1 MKRLSSYF
9 FRGLIF
15 TIPLAATIYVFYL
28 AFTKIDRLLGL
39 PVPGA
44 GFIFT
49 IILITLI
56 GFLASHLVTNRIVN
70 IIDKVFKKMPIVRLL
85 HSSIRD
91 VLTAFMG
98 DKKSFERP
106 VFVTLIPGSDVKII
120 GFITKENL
128 ASLGMDDEV
137 AVYIPQSYN
146 FAGNLIVVPRK
157 QITAINANSSD
168 VMAFIVSGGVVQ
180 INNSQ
185 KKRKFR
191 RLKPVPWDVVFVRSG
206 GNTCRPLFLSQ

>member
-120 GFITKENL
+120 GFITKDNL

-137 AVYIPQSYN
+137 AVYMPQSYN

-180 INNSQ
+180 INNSH
-185 KKRKFR
+185 KKTKI
-191 RLKPVPWDVVFVRSG
+191 
-206 GNTCRPLFLSQ
+206 